1 MMEAQ
6 QRPCVDVVGLYER
19 IAAQKERWQ
28 VLKVDALDSG
38 VNATLE
44 TESGCALLNWLFGT
58 KPKRVIL
65 SISPHGSRRFCIMRD
80 GGAEKCYPASLQE
93 AITVLINWAR

>member
-6 QRPCVDVVGLYER
+6 QRPCLDVAGLYEQ
-19 IAAQKERWQ
+19 IATQKERWQ
-28 VLKVDALDSG
+28 VLKVDALDGG

-44 TESGCALLNWLFGT
+44 TESSSALLNWLFGRQ
-58 KPKRVIL
+58 PRRAIL
-65 SISPHGSRRFCIMRD
+65 SISSHGSQRYCVMHD
-80 GGAEKCYPASLQE
+80 GGVEKCHPASLQE